1 MKKFLKYL
9 LIIFIII
16 LIIGLIFLFRP
27 IASKQVTTQAD
38 DQVVDVVLIG
48 GGIMSATLGTYLN
61 ELQPNWKIQMYERLD
76 QVGQESSNGLNNA
89 GTGHSGFMEMNYTS

>member
-48 GGIMSATLGTYLN
+48 GGIM
-61 ELQPNWKIQMYERLD
+61 R
-76 QVGQESSNGLNNA
+76 
-89 GTGHSGFMEMNYTS
+89 EMDP